1 VARQLG
7 IGRSTVARAV
17 ASAVPPKYERKPV
30 TTSFAA
36 FEPRVR
42 ALLAEFPEMPA
53 TVIADRVGWDGSIS
67 WFRENLARLR
77 PQYRRPDPADRLAWA
92 AGDAAQCD
100 LWFPPGRIPLE
111 DGSTGLL
118 PVLVITAAH
127 SRFTAGRMIPT
138 RRTEDLLL
146 GSWELIRKLGRV
158 PRRLIWDNETGIGR
172 GGRLADGVAAF
183 TGTPATQVVQLRPRD
198 PESKGIV
205 ERRNGYFETS
215 FMPGRAFASPAD
227 FNAQFT
233 GWLDRANDRVVR
245 TLRARPA
252 DLIETDRAAMLPLP
266 AIPPQ
271 LGWTHEDYLAAVLE
285 REVSARSASGAQ
297 LRIRAAG
304 FPARK
309 TLEDF
314 DFDAQPAIRQQIAAL
329 ASGAFLTEARNTVL
343 LGPPGTG
350 KTHLAISL
358 GITAARHGHRVLFAT
373 ATDWVT
379 RLTDAHRHGLLPKE
393 LARLRRYGLIIVDEV
408 GYLPFE
414 QDAANLFFQLVSSRY
429 EHASLILTSNLP
441 FSGWGT
447 VFGDQAVAAAMIDR
461 IVHHADVLT
470 LKGASYRLRGRGIDS
485 LPSIKTQ
492 NQAD

>member
-1 VARQLG
+1 MTDSTDAMKQL
-7 IGRSTVARAV
+7 RYLAAALRA
-17 ASAVPPKYERKPV
+17 
-30 TTSFAA
+30 
-36 FEPRVR
+36 PRIT
-42 ALLAEFPEMPA
+42 E
-53 TVIADRVGWDGSIS
+53 
-67 WFRENLARLR
+67 
-77 PQYRRPDPADRLAWA
+77 
-92 AGDAAQCD
+92 AAQ
-100 LWFPPGRIPLE
+100 
-111 DGSTGLL
+111 
-118 PVLVITAAH
+118 
-127 SRFTAGRMIPT
+127 
-138 RRTEDLLL
+138 
-146 GSWELIRKLGRV
+146 
-158 PRRLIWDNETGIGR
+158 
-172 GGRLADGVAAF
+172 RLADQA
-183 TGTPATQVVQLRPRD
+183 RD
-198 PESKGIV
+198 
-205 ERRNGYFETS
+205 
-215 FMPGRAFASPAD
+215 A
-227 FNAQFT
+227 
-233 GWLDRANDRVVR
+233 
-245 TLRARPA
+245 
-252 DLIETDRAAMLPLP
+252 
-266 AIPPQ
+266 
-271 LGWTHEDYLAAVLE
+271 GWTHEDYLAAVLE

-314 DFDAQPAIRQQIAAL
+314 DFDAQPAIRQQAAAL
-329 ASGAFLTEARNTVL
+329 AFGAFLTEARNIVL

-350 KTHLAISL
+350 KTHLAIAL
-358 GITAARHGHRVLFAT
+358 GIAAARHGHRILFAT

-379 RLTDAHRHGLLPKE
+379 RLTDAHRQGLLPRE

>member
-1 VARQLG
+1 MKTPASDDTMKQL
-7 IGRSTVARAV
+7 S
-17 ASAVPPKYERKPV
+17 YL
-30 TTSFAA
+30 AA
-36 FEPRVR
+36 ALKAPRITEAAQR
-42 ALLAEFPEMPA
+42 LAEQ
-53 TVIADRVGWDGSIS
+53 
-67 WFRENLARLR
+67 AR
-77 PQYRRPDPADRLAWA
+77 
-92 AGDAAQCD
+92 DA
-100 LWFPPGRIPLE
+100 
-111 DGSTGLL
+111 
-118 PVLVITAAH
+118 
-127 SRFTAGRMIPT
+127 
-138 RRTEDLLL
+138 
-146 GSWELIRKLGRV
+146 
-158 PRRLIWDNETGIGR
+158 
-172 GGRLADGVAAF
+172 
-183 TGTPATQVVQLRPRD
+183 
-198 PESKGIV
+198 
-205 ERRNGYFETS
+205 
-215 FMPGRAFASPAD
+215 
-227 FNAQFT
+227 
-233 GWLDRANDRVVR
+233 
-245 TLRARPA
+245 
-252 DLIETDRAAMLPLP
+252 
-266 AIPPQ
+266 
-271 LGWTHEDYLAAVLE
+271 GWTHEDYLAAVLE

-314 DFDAQPAIRQQIAAL
+314 DFDAQPAVRQQVAAL
-329 ASGAFLTEARNTVL
+329 ASGAFLAEARNIVL

-350 KTHLAISL
+350 KTHVATGLAIR
-358 GITAARHGHRVLFAT
+358 ACQAGHRVLFAT

-379 RLTDAHRHGLLPKE
+379 RLTDAHRQGLLPRE